1 MRQGEARHRNASCV
15 RSPVRCGLFRDTYM
29 SMEYLSNSEVQFM
42 WFSATR
48 LILIFI
54 MILFANRPAIAK
66 PAQGELVASRNLIEG
81 LKNGQVPQ
89 ASSRGV
95 LPTEAY
101 LQCPNSCAK
110 LSDIASMLQQALG
123 KAGYSQQAWYLIDE
137 HNKNVTVAVLTQ
149 LEQIQSDGRPSA
161 NKARWIINYSSKQI
175 DSLGAFIK
183 TLIKGSSPGRY
194 RSFLFGISRSS
205 SPLTN
210 VGPMWSSRRTDQEFS
225 GIRDALRGGNRVPL
239 LSNLSSI
246 RTSNAFY
253 VYVFVY
259 EYEISSVDGSVTF
272 VKDSSITAIDHLKRS
287 GIWQA
292 LRLK

>member
-1 MRQGEARHRNASCV
+1 
-15 RSPVRCGLFRDTYM
+15 M
-29 SMEYLSNSEVQFM
+29 SMEYPSNMEVQFM

-48 LILIFI
+48 LILVFI
-54 MILFANRPAIAK
+54 MILLASKPAIAK
-66 PAQGELVASRNLIEG
+66 PAQGELAASRNLIEG

-89 ASSRGV
+89 ASTRGV

-101 LQCPNSCAK
+101 LECPNSCAK

-123 KAGYSQQAWYLIDE
+123 KSGYSQQAWYLIDE
-137 HNKNVTVAVLTQ
+137 DNKDVTVAVLTQ
-149 LEQIQSDGRPSA
+149 LEQIESDGRPST

-175 DSLGAFIK
+175 DSLGAFLK
-183 TLIKGSSPGRY
+183 TLIKGASPGRY
-194 RSFLFGISRSS
+194 RSFLFGISRSNR
-205 SPLTN
+205 PVTN
-210 VGPMWSSRRTDQEFS
+210 VGPMWSSRKTDQEFS

-239 LSNLSSI
+239 LSSLSSI

-259 EYEISSVDGSVTF
+259 EYEISSVDGSVKF
-272 VKDSSITAIDHLKRS
+272 IRDSSITAIDHLKRS